1 MLKRFTVVLI
11 ILMMLTSLSTVFAAN
26 QVLVRGEKTMN
37 ELIKG
42 EPMLANEAEI
52 KAAFNDQ
59 MILMMYIWTIDQMLL
74 KMTPEQKQPA
84 VQAFQAN
91 TLQASSPKL
100 MQSLHEKMLDM
111 NQDQLSSLL
120 DKVTSIM
127 TKDQMKSAL
136 HNTNQA
142 VSQIRGLALD

>member
-1 MLKRFTVVLI
+1 MLKRFTVVLVILI
-11 ILMMLTSLSTVFAAN
+11 IVASMGTVFAATN
-26 QVLVRGEKTMN
+26 VLARGEKTMN